1 MKNLDEHRER
11 SKEIAVGLMEK
22 LNIYK
27 PYIRGFKAK
36 ATKVCYFERFGGFWA
51 YQNEE
56 LTKKIKEV
64 EEKYDCVVYAV
75 THEYTEFGELYDMLI
90 VPNERDWNPAC
101 TKIEAQIH
109 FMYMLTLG
117 MLLMTSAV
125 NLVTSRFAVSVE
137 EYNASVDALYIK
149 LEEI

>member
-1 MKNLDEHRER
+1 MKILNEKRER
-11 SKEIAVGLMEK
+11 SKAIAVGLMEK

-36 ATKVCYFERFGGFWA
+36 ATKVCFFERFGGFWA

-90 VPNERDWNPAC
+90 VPNELDGYSFCGRLEGTNCFYVYAYTWN
-101 TKIEAQIH
+101 
-109 FMYMLTLG
+109 
-117 MLLMTSAV
+117 
-125 NLVTSRFAVSVE
+125 VTDDFCSEFGDITVRSFGGG
-137 EYNASVDALYIK
+137 IQR
-149 LEEI
+149 IG